1 MKTPFYKLIQADIR
15 EKFKNSNIVIWYDCK
30 NEFLQ
35 EFNLYDEQGVNKIA
49 FEGSFIE
56 LRYKILLADSE
67 LSKKWLIYSNVENR
81 QGFLTEFEFFG
92 DTYFASVKDI
102 LERYYKID
110 FGQFDISTLEERL
123 NILKRLWDI
132 IPESV
137 IKNLNQETLD
147 DIVLTNGFGYVD
159 ISKEYTILKYI
170 CETDK
175 YDSILEEAKIKDKF
189 FEFLALEYGINVS
202 NFESKDKVVKYIVE
216 SLFQS
221 ELIQKSRNKDIRPFG
236 IELSNTNKIMNCVQL
251 LETWANHEIYRD
263 KFIEYSKRVSE
274 KYMVNVL
281 NGMELDELFAI
292 EYLYGI
298 EEILYKKLEIQI
310 FKGVQDS
317 YLIKESLLEYLSGQ
331 YVKEEKKNY
340 QYCDIENGIDI
351 ESLKTQLK
359 DLSVFVDI
367 RRRYYFSKSRI
378 FNKWNILNNIF
389 QLINMLYKFEEEFKT
404 IDSNI
409 DNIISLYETNSWWKI
424 DLLYRKVQEDYSL
437 IDDFISQLLNLVD
450 KRYYYH
456 YLKPLNEEIS
466 NIIESKQN
474 YEFKTN
480 IQLDFWSKYVSNS
493 DKKTAVVIVD
503 ALRYEMGKE
512 IFSMLDEIEHNKTIT
527 PLIASIP
534 TVTEFGMA
542 SLLPNGNTKLILN
555 EQNGAINITDG
566 NFNYPL
572 NNKSE
577 RIRFFLEISDGNGVV
592 KNLNEIVDIPIN
604 SLKNEF
610 EGKDRILIFSN
621 EIDEAGHIED
631 SSIQMFPGLL
641 NKIQSA
647 IKKLV
652 QINIKKIVIVADHG
666 FILTSGLEE
675 WMKVDISKDMD
686 NVVKKRR
693 YTISRNKVEGNYITK
708 SAYSA
713 NYVGDFYFNF
723 PRGINVFPVN
733 GGTKFHHGGIS
744 LQELL
749 VPVIV
754 IEKNDEKVIE
764 VYSPEVVQ
772 QISLVDVGLDKDFAQ
787 NKTRDIP
794 ISVKEQIKNYIENN
808 NLNKKEKK
816 VLELF
821 LKASSYTDSEIQEIC
836 KEDGIKFVSQSVMA
850 FMQEFISKLNKE
862 GHDWIGFKVVG
873 MSTYE
878 YYLK

>member
-1 MKTPFYKLIQADIR
+1 MKTPFYKLIQADIN
-15 EKFKNSNIVIWYDCK
+15 EKFKNSNIVIWYDYENK
-30 NEFLQ
+30 FLQ
-35 EFNLYDEQGVNKIA
+35 EFDLFDENGVNKIVY
-49 FEGSFIE
+49 EGSFIE
-56 LRYKILLADSE
+56 LRYKILLADGE
-67 LSKKWLIYSNVENR
+67 LSKKWLIYSNVENK
-81 QGFLTEFEFFG
+81 QGFLSEFEFFG
-92 DTYFASVKDI
+92 DTYIASVKDI
-102 LERYYKID
+102 LERHYKID

-137 IKNLNQETLD
+137 IRSLDQETLD

-170 CETDK
+170 CETNR
-175 YDSILEEAKIKDKF
+175 YESILEEARIKDKF
-189 FEFLALEYGINVS
+189 FEFLSLEYGINVS
-202 NFESKDKVVKYIVE
+202 NFEIKDKVVKYIVE

-236 IELSNTNKIMNCVQL
+236 IELTNLNKVMNCVQL
-251 LETWANHEIYRD
+251 LETWANHEIYKD
-263 KFIEYSKRVSE
+263 EFIKYSKRVSD

-281 NGMELDELFAI
+281 NAMEVDELFGI

-317 YLIKESLLEYLSGQ
+317 YLIKEELLEYLNGLN
-331 YVKEEKKNY
+331 VKEEQKSYLYGNN
-340 QYCDIENGIDI
+340 ENGIDI
-351 ESLKTQLK
+351 ESLKKQLN

-378 FNKWNILNNIF
+378 FNKWNILNNIL
-389 QLINMLYKFEEEFKT
+389 QLINMLYKFEEEFKAIESS
-404 IDSNI
+404 IDK
-409 DNIISLYETNSWWKI
+409 IISLYETNNWWKI

-437 IDDFISQLLNLVD
+437 IDDFITRLLNFVD
-450 KRYYYH
+450 KKYYYQ

-466 NIIESKQN
+466 NIIENKHD
-474 YEFKTN
+474 YEFKTD
-480 IQLDFWSKYVSNS
+480 IQLDFWSKYISNS
-493 DKKTAVVIVD
+493 NKKTAVVIVD

-512 IFSMLDEIEHNKTIT
+512 IFSMLDEIEHKAIT

-566 NFNYPL
+566 NFNHPL
-572 NNKSE
+572 NNKSD

-652 QINIKKIVIVADHG
+652 QVDIEKIVIVADHG

-675 WMKVDISKDMD
+675 WMKVDISRDMD

-708 SAYSA
+708 SAYSI
-713 NYVGDFYFNF
+713 NYDGNFYFNF
-723 PRGINVFPVN
+723 SRGINVFPVS

-754 IEKNDEKVIE
+754 IEKNDKKVIE
-764 VYSPEVVQ
+764 VYTPEVVEQ
-772 QISLVDVGLDKDFAQ
+772 LSLVDLGLDSDFTQ

-794 ISVKEQIKNYIENN
+794 ISVKEQIKHYIENN

-816 VLELF
+816 ILELF
-821 LKASSYTDSEIQEIC
+821 LRASSYTDSEIQEIC
-836 KEDGIKFVSQSVMA
+836 KEDGIKFISQSVMA

>member
-1 MKTPFYKLIQADIR
+1 MKTPFYKLIQADIN

-137 IKNLNQETLD
+137 IRNLNQETLD

-175 YDSILEEAKIKDKF
+175 YESILEEAKIKDKF
-189 FEFLALEYGINVS
+189 FEFLALEYGIYVS
-202 NFESKDKVVKYIVE
+202 NFDSKDEVAKYIAE

-236 IELSNTNKIMNCVQL
+236 IELNTNKIMNCVQL
-251 LETWANHEIYRD
+251 LETWANHDIYRE

-281 NGMELDELFAI
+281 NEMELDELFAI

-298 EEILYKKLEIQI
+298 EEILYRKLEIQI
-310 FKGVQDS
+310 FKDVHDS

-340 QYCDIENGIDI
+340 QYSDIEKGIDI

-404 IDSNI
+404 ITSNM
-409 DNIISLYETNSWWKI
+409 DNIISLYETNNWWKI
-424 DLLYRKVQEDYSL
+424 DLLYRKVQEDYTL
-437 IDDFISQLLNLVD
+437 IDDFISRLLNFVN
-450 KRYYYH
+450 KKYYYQ

-466 NIIESKQN
+466 NIIENRHN
-474 YEFKTN
+474 YEFKTD

-493 DKKTAVVIVD
+493 DKKTAVIIVD
-503 ALRYEMGKE
+503 AMRYEMGKE
-512 IFSMLDEIEHNKTIT
+512 MFSMLNEIENKTIV

-542 SLLPNGNTKLILN
+542 SLLPNGNTKLIIN
-555 EQNGAINITDG
+555 EENDTIKIMDG

-577 RIRFFLEISDGNGVV
+577 RIRFFLEISCGNGVV
-592 KNLNEIVDIPIN
+592 KKLNEIIDIPMN
-604 SLKNEF
+604 SLKGEF
-610 EGKDRILIFSN
+610 ENKDRILIFSN

-641 NKIQSA
+641 NKIKSA

-652 QINIKKIVIVADHG
+652 QIDIEKIVVAADHG

-675 WMKVDISKDMD
+675 WMKVDIPKDMD

-693 YTISRNKVEGNYITK
+693 YTISRNRVEGNYITK
-708 SAYSA
+708 SAYSV
-713 NYVGDFYFNF
+713 NYNGDLYFNF
-723 PRGINVFPVN
+723 PRGINVFPVS
-733 GGTKFHHGGIS
+733 GGIKFHHGGIS

-754 IEKNDEKVIE
+754 IEKNDEKVID
-764 VYSPEVVQ
+764 VYNPEVIE
-772 QISLVDVGLDKDFAQ
+772 QISLVDIGLDIDFTQ
-787 NKTRDIP
+787 NKVKDIP
-794 ISVKEQIKNYIENN
+794 ISVKEQIKNYIDNS

>member
-1 MKTPFYKLIQADIR
+1 MKTPFYKLIQADIN
-15 EKFKNSNIVIWYDCK
+15 EKFKNSNIVIWYDYK

-35 EFNLYDEQGVNKIA
+35 EFNLFDEQGVNKIA
-49 FEGSFIE
+49 YEGSFIE
-56 LRYKILLADSE
+56 LRYKILLADNE
-67 LSKKWLIYSNVENR
+67 LSKKWLIYSNVENK

-92 DTYFASVKDI
+92 DTYIASVKDI
-102 LERYYKID
+102 LERHYRID

-137 IKNLNQETLD
+137 IRNLNQETLD

-175 YDSILEEAKIKDKF
+175 YESILEEAKIKDKF
-189 FEFLALEYGINVS
+189 FEFLALEYGIYVS
-202 NFESKDKVVKYIVE
+202 NFDSKDEVAKYIAE

-236 IELSNTNKIMNCVQL
+236 IELNTNKIMNCVQL
-251 LETWANHEIYRD
+251 LETWANHDIYRE

-281 NGMELDELFAI
+281 NEMELDELFAI

-298 EEILYKKLEIQI
+298 EEILYRKLEIQI
-310 FKGVQDS
+310 FKDVHDS

-340 QYCDIENGIDI
+340 QYSDIEKGIDI

-404 IDSNI
+404 ITSNM
-409 DNIISLYETNSWWKI
+409 DNIISLYETNNWWKI
-424 DLLYRKVQEDYSL
+424 DLLYRKVQEDYTL
-437 IDDFISQLLNLVD
+437 IDDFISRLLNFVN
-450 KRYYYH
+450 KKYYYQ

-466 NIIESKQN
+466 NIIENRHN
-474 YEFKTN
+474 YEFKTD

-493 DKKTAVVIVD
+493 DKKTAVIIVD
-503 ALRYEMGKE
+503 AMRYEMGKE
-512 IFSMLDEIEHNKTIT
+512 IFSMLNEVENKTIV

-542 SLLPNGNTKLILN
+542 SLLPNGNTKLIIN
-555 EQNGAINITDG
+555 EENDTIKIMDG

-577 RIRFFLEISDGNGVV
+577 RIRFFLEISCGNGVV
-592 KNLNEIVDIPIN
+592 KKLNEIIDIPMN
-604 SLKNEF
+604 SLKGEF
-610 EGKDRILIFSN
+610 ENKDRILIFSN

-641 NKIQSA
+641 NKIKSA

-652 QINIKKIVIVADHG
+652 QIDIEKIVVVADHG

-675 WMKVDISKDMD
+675 WMKVDIPKDLD
-686 NVVKKRR
+686 NIVKKRR
-693 YTISRNKVEGNYITK
+693 YTISRNRVEGNYISK
-708 SAYSA
+708 SAYSV
-713 NYVGDFYFNF
+713 NYNGDLYFNF
-723 PRGINVFPVN
+723 PRGINVFPVS
-733 GGTKFHHGGIS
+733 GGIKFHHGGIS

-754 IEKNDEKVIE
+754 IEKKDEKVIE
-764 VYSPEVVQ
+764 VYNPEVIE
-772 QISLVDVGLDKDFAQ
+772 QISLVDIGLDIDFTQ
-787 NKTRDIP
+787 NKVKDIP
-794 ISVKEQIKNYIENN
+794 ISVKEQIKDYIDKS

-862 GHDWIGFKVVG
+862 GYDWIGFKVVG

>member
-1 MKTPFYKLIQADIR
+1 MKTPFYKLIQADIN
-15 EKFKNSNIVIWYDCK
+15 EKFKNSNIVIWYDYENK
-30 NEFLQ
+30 FLQ
-35 EFNLYDEQGVNKIA
+35 EFDLFDENGVNKIVY
-49 FEGSFIE
+49 EGSFIE
-56 LRYKILLADSE
+56 LRYKILLADGE
-67 LSKKWLIYSNVENR
+67 LSKKWLIYSNVENK
-81 QGFLTEFEFFG
+81 QGFLSEFEFFG
-92 DTYFASVKDI
+92 DTYIASVKDI
-102 LERYYKID
+102 LERHYKID
-110 FGQFDISTLEERL
+110 FGQFDISTLEDRL

-137 IKNLNQETLD
+137 IRSLDQETLD

-170 CETDK
+170 CETNR
-175 YDSILEEAKIKDKF
+175 YESILEEARIKDKF
-189 FEFLALEYGINVS
+189 FEFLSLEYGINVS
-202 NFESKDKVVKYIVE
+202 NFEIKDKVVKYIVE

-236 IELSNTNKIMNCVQL
+236 IELTNLNKVMNCVQL
-251 LETWANHEIYRD
+251 LETWANHEIYKD
-263 KFIEYSKRVSE
+263 EFIKYSKRVSD

-281 NGMELDELFAI
+281 NAMEVDELFGI

-317 YLIKESLLEYLSGQ
+317 YLIKEELLEYLNGLN
-331 YVKEEKKNY
+331 VKEEQKSYLYGNN
-340 QYCDIENGIDI
+340 ENGIDI
-351 ESLKTQLK
+351 ESLTKQLN

-378 FNKWNILNNIF
+378 FNKWNILNNIL
-389 QLINMLYKFEEEFKT
+389 QLINMLYKFEEEFKAIESS
-404 IDSNI
+404 IDK
-409 DNIISLYETNSWWKI
+409 IISLYETNNWWKI

-437 IDDFISQLLNLVD
+437 IDDFITRLLNFVD
-450 KRYYYH
+450 KKYYYQ

-466 NIIESKQN
+466 NIIENKHDN
-474 YEFKTN
+474 EFKTD
-480 IQLDFWSKYVSNS
+480 IQLDFWSKYISNS
-493 DKKTAVVIVD
+493 NKKTAVVIVD

-512 IFSMLDEIEHNKTIT
+512 IFSMLDEIEHKAIT

-566 NFNYPL
+566 NFNHPL
-572 NNKSE
+572 NNKSD

-631 SSIQMFPGLL
+631 SSIQIFPGLL

-652 QINIKKIVIVADHG
+652 QVDIEKIVIVADHG

-675 WMKVDISKDMD
+675 WMKVDISRDMD

-708 SAYSA
+708 SAYSI
-713 NYVGDFYFNF
+713 NYDGNFYFNF
-723 PRGINVFPVN
+723 SRGINVFPVS

-754 IEKNDEKVIE
+754 IEKNDKKVIE
-764 VYSPEVVQ
+764 VYTPEVVEQ
-772 QISLVDVGLDKDFAQ
+772 LSLVDLGLDSDFTL

-794 ISVKEQIKNYIENN
+794 ISVKEQIKHYIENN

-816 VLELF
+816 ILELF
-821 LKASSYTDSEIQEIC
+821 LRASSYTDSEIQEIC
-836 KEDGIKFVSQSVMA
+836 KEDGIKFISQSVMA

>member
-1 MKTPFYKLIQADIR
+1 MKTPFYKLIQADIN
-15 EKFKNSNIVIWYDCK
+15 EKFKNSNIVIWYDYK
-30 NEFLQ
+30 KEFLQ
-35 EFNLYDEQGVNKIA
+35 EFKLYDEQGVNKIA
-49 FEGSFIE
+49 YKGSFIE
-56 LRYKILLADSE
+56 LRYKVLSADSE
-67 LSKKWLIYSNVENR
+67 LTKKWLIYSNVENR

-92 DTYFASVKDI
+92 DIYFGSVKDI
-102 LERYYKID
+102 LERYYRID

-137 IKNLNQETLD
+137 IRSLNQEKLD

-175 YDSILEEAKIKDKF
+175 YESILEEAKIKDKF
-189 FEFLALEYGINVS
+189 FEFLSLEYGINVS
-202 NFESKDKVVKYIVE
+202 DFNSKDKIAKYIAE

-236 IELSNTNKIMNCVQL
+236 IELNTNKIMNCVQL
-251 LETWANHEIYRD
+251 LETWANHDIYRE

-281 NGMELDELFAI
+281 NEMELDELFAI

-310 FKGVQDS
+310 FKDVHDS

-340 QYCDIENGIDI
+340 QYSDIENGIDI

-404 IDSNI
+404 INSNI
-409 DNIISLYETNSWWKI
+409 DNIISLYETNNWWKI
-424 DLLYRKVQEDYSL
+424 DLLYRKVQEDYTL
-437 IDDFISQLLNLVD
+437 IDDFISRLLNFVN
-450 KRYYYH
+450 KKYYYQ

-466 NIIESKQN
+466 NIIENRHN
-474 YEFKTN
+474 YEFKTD

-493 DKKTAVVIVD
+493 DKKTAVIIVD
-503 ALRYEMGKE
+503 AMRYEMGKE
-512 IFSMLDEIEHNKTIT
+512 IFSMLNEVEHKTIV

-542 SLLPNGNTKLILN
+542 SLLPNGNTKLIIN
-555 EQNGAINITDG
+555 EENDTIKITDG

-577 RIRFFLEISDGNGVV
+577 RIRFFLEISGGNGVV
-592 KNLNEIVDIPIN
+592 KNLNEIVDIPMN

-610 EGKDRILIFSN
+610 ENKDRILVFSN

-631 SSIQMFPGLL
+631 SSIQIFPGLL
-641 NKIQSA
+641 NKIKSA

-652 QINIKKIVIVADHG
+652 QIDIEKIVVVADHG

-675 WMKVDISKDMD
+675 WMKVDIPKDMD
-686 NVVKKRR
+686 NIVKKRR
-693 YTISRNKVEGNYITK
+693 YTISRNRVEGNYITK
-708 SAYSA
+708 SAYSV
-713 NYVGDFYFNF
+713 NYNGDIYFNF
-723 PRGINVFPVN
+723 PRGINVFPVS
-733 GGTKFHHGGIS
+733 GGIKFHHGGIS

-754 IEKNDEKVIE
+754 IEKNEEKVIE
-764 VYSPEVVQ
+764 VYNPEVIE
-772 QISLVDVGLDKDFAQ
+772 QISLVDIGLDIDFTQ
-787 NKTRDIP
+787 NKVKDIP
-794 ISVKEQIKNYIENN
+794 ISVKEQIKDYIDNS

>member
-1 MKTPFYKLIQADIR
+1 MKTPFYKLIQADIN

-92 DTYFASVKDI
+92 DTYIASVKDI
-102 LERYYKID
+102 LERYYRID

-123 NILKRLWDI
+123 HILKRLWDI
-132 IPESV
+132 IPENV
-137 IKNLNQETLD
+137 IRSLSQETLD

-189 FEFLALEYGINVS
+189 FEFLSLEYGINVS
-202 NFESKDKVVKYIVE
+202 DFNSKDKIAKYIAE

-236 IELSNTNKIMNCVQL
+236 IELNTNKIMNCVQL
-251 LETWANHEIYRD
+251 LETWANHDIYRE

-274 KYMVNVL
+274 KYMINVL
-281 NGMELDELFAI
+281 NEMELDELFAI

-310 FKGVQDS
+310 FKDVHDS

-340 QYCDIENGIDI
+340 QYSDIEKGIDI

-359 DLSVFVDI
+359 DLSVFIDI

-389 QLINMLYKFEEEFKT
+389 QLINMLYKFEEEFK
-404 IDSNI
+404 IINSNM
-409 DNIISLYETNSWWKI
+409 DNIISLYETNNWWKI
-424 DLLYRKVQEDYSL
+424 DLLYRKVQEDYTL
-437 IDDFISQLLNLVD
+437 IDDFISRLLNFVN
-450 KRYYYH
+450 KKYYYQ

-466 NIIESKQN
+466 NIIENRHN
-474 YEFKTN
+474 YEFKTD

-493 DKKTAVVIVD
+493 DKKTAVIIVD
-503 ALRYEMGKE
+503 AMRYEMGKE
-512 IFSMLDEIEHNKTIT
+512 MFSMLNEVENKTIV

-534 TVTEFGMA
+534 TITEFGMA
-542 SLLPNGNTKLILN
+542 SLLPNGNTKLIIN
-555 EQNGAINITDG
+555 EENDTIKIMDG

-577 RIRFFLEISDGNGVV
+577 RIRFFLEISCGNGVV
-592 KNLNEIVDIPIN
+592 KNLNEIIDIPIN
-604 SLKNEF
+604 SLKSEF
-610 EGKDRILIFSN
+610 ESKDRILIFSN

-641 NKIQSA
+641 NKINSA

-652 QINIKKIVIVADHG
+652 QIDIEKIVVVADHG

-675 WMKVDISKDMD
+675 WMKVDIPKDMD
-686 NVVKKRR
+686 NIVKKRR
-693 YTISRNKVEGNYITK
+693 YTITRNRVEGNYITK
-708 SAYSA
+708 SAYSV
-713 NYVGDFYFNF
+713 NYNGDLYFNF
-723 PRGINVFPVN
+723 PRGINVFPVS
-733 GGTKFHHGGIS
+733 GGIKFHHGGIS

-754 IEKNDEKVIE
+754 IEKNEEKVIE
-764 VYSPEVVQ
+764 VYNPEVIE
-772 QISLVDVGLDKDFAQ
+772 QISLVDIGLDIDFTQ
-787 NKTRDIP
+787 NKVKDIP
-794 ISVKEQIKNYIENN
+794 ISVKEQIKDYIDKS

-862 GHDWIGFKVVG
+862 GYDWIGFKVVG

>member
-92 DTYFASVKDI
+92 DTYIASVKDI
-102 LERYYKID
+102 LERYYRID

-123 NILKRLWDI
+123 HILKRLWDI
-132 IPESV
+132 IPENV
-137 IKNLNQETLD
+137 IRSLSQETLD

-189 FEFLALEYGINVS
+189 FEFLSLEYGINVS
-202 NFESKDKVVKYIVE
+202 DFNSKDKIAKYIAE

-236 IELSNTNKIMNCVQL
+236 IELNTNKIMNCVQL
-251 LETWANHEIYRD
+251 LETWANHDIYRE

-281 NGMELDELFAI
+281 NEMELDELFAI

-310 FKGVQDS
+310 FKDVHDS

-340 QYCDIENGIDI
+340 QYSDIEKGIDI

-359 DLSVFVDI
+359 DLSVFIDI

-389 QLINMLYKFEEEFKT
+389 QLINMLYKFEEEFK
-404 IDSNI
+404 IINSNM
-409 DNIISLYETNSWWKI
+409 DNIISLYETNNWWKI
-424 DLLYRKVQEDYSL
+424 DLLYRKVQEDYTL
-437 IDDFISQLLNLVD
+437 IDDFISRLLNFVN
-450 KRYYYH
+450 KKYYYQ

-466 NIIESKQN
+466 NIIENRHN
-474 YEFKTN
+474 YEFKTD

-493 DKKTAVVIVD
+493 DKKTAVIIVD
-503 ALRYEMGKE
+503 AMRYEMGKE
-512 IFSMLDEIEHNKTIT
+512 IFSMLNEVEHKTIV

-542 SLLPNGNTKLILN
+542 SLLPNGNTKLIIN
-555 EQNGAINITDG
+555 EENDTIKIMDG

-577 RIRFFLEISDGNGVV
+577 RIRFFLEISCGNGVV
-592 KNLNEIVDIPIN
+592 KNLNEIIDIPIN
-604 SLKNEF
+604 SLKSEF
-610 EGKDRILIFSN
+610 ESKDRILIFSN

-641 NKIQSA
+641 NKIKSA

-652 QINIKKIVIVADHG
+652 QIDIEKIVVVADHG

-675 WMKVDISKDMD
+675 WMKVDIPKDLD
-686 NVVKKRR
+686 NIVKKRR
-693 YTISRNKVEGNYITK
+693 YTISRNRVEGNYISK
-708 SAYSA
+708 SAYSV
-713 NYVGDFYFNF
+713 NYNGDLYFNF
-723 PRGINVFPVN
+723 PRGINVFPVS
-733 GGTKFHHGGIS
+733 GGIKFHHGGIS

-754 IEKNDEKVIE
+754 IEKNEEKVIE
-764 VYSPEVVQ
+764 VYNPEVIE
-772 QISLVDVGLDKDFAQ
+772 QISLVDIGLDIDFTQ
-787 NKTRDIP
+787 NKVKDIP
-794 ISVKEQIKNYIENN
+794 ISVKEQIKDYIDKS

-862 GHDWIGFKVVG
+862 GYDWIGFKVVG

>member
-1 MKTPFYKLIQADIR
+1 MKTPFYKLIQADIN
-15 EKFKNSNIVIWYDCK
+15 EKFKNSNIVIWYDYENK
-30 NEFLQ
+30 FLQ
-35 EFNLYDEQGVNKIA
+35 EFDLFDENGVNKIVY
-49 FEGSFIE
+49 EGSFIE
-56 LRYKILLADSE
+56 LRYKILLADGE
-67 LSKKWLIYSNVENR
+67 LSKKWLIYSNVENK
-81 QGFLTEFEFFG
+81 QGFLSEFEFFG
-92 DTYFASVKDI
+92 DTYIASVKDI
-102 LERYYKID
+102 LERHYKID

-137 IKNLNQETLD
+137 IRSLDQETLD

-170 CETDK
+170 CETNR
-175 YDSILEEAKIKDKF
+175 YESILEEARIKDKF
-189 FEFLALEYGINVS
+189 FEFLSLEYGINVS
-202 NFESKDKVVKYIVE
+202 NFEIKDKVVKYIVE

-236 IELSNTNKIMNCVQL
+236 IELTNLNKVMNCVQL
-251 LETWANHEIYRD
+251 LETWANHEIYKD
-263 KFIEYSKRVSE
+263 EFIKYSKRVSD

-281 NGMELDELFAI
+281 NAMEVDELFGI

-317 YLIKESLLEYLSGQ
+317 YLIKEELLEYLNGLN
-331 YVKEEKKNY
+331 VKEEQKSYLYGNN
-340 QYCDIENGIDI
+340 ENGIDI
-351 ESLKTQLK
+351 ESLKKQLN

-378 FNKWNILNNIF
+378 FNKWNILNNIL
-389 QLINMLYKFEEEFKT
+389 QLINMLYKFEEEFKAIESS
-404 IDSNI
+404 IDK
-409 DNIISLYETNSWWKI
+409 IISLYETNNWWKI

-437 IDDFISQLLNLVD
+437 IDDFITRLLNFVD
-450 KRYYYH
+450 KKYYYQ

-466 NIIESKQN
+466 NIIENKHD
-474 YEFKTN
+474 YEFKTD
-480 IQLDFWSKYVSNS
+480 IQLDFWSKYISNS
-493 DKKTAVVIVD
+493 NKKTAVVIVD

-512 IFSMLDEIEHNKTIT
+512 IFSMLDEIEHKAIT

-542 SLLPNGNTKLILN
+542 SLLPNGHTKLILN

-566 NFNYPL
+566 NFNHPL
-572 NNKSE
+572 NNKSD

-652 QINIKKIVIVADHG
+652 QVDIEKIVIVADHG

-675 WMKVDISKDMD
+675 WMKVDISRDMD

-708 SAYSA
+708 SAYSI
-713 NYVGDFYFNF
+713 NYDGDFYFNF
-723 PRGINVFPVN
+723 SRGINVFPVS

-754 IEKNDEKVIE
+754 IEKNDKKVIE
-764 VYSPEVVQ
+764 VYTPEVVEQ
-772 QISLVDVGLDKDFAQ
+772 LSLVDLGLDSDFTQ

-794 ISVKEQIKNYIENN
+794 ISVKEQIKHYIENN

-816 VLELF
+816 ILELF
-821 LKASSYTDSEIQEIC
+821 LRASSYTDSEIQEIC
-836 KEDGIKFVSQSVMA
+836 KEDGIKFISQSVMA

>member
-92 DTYFASVKDI
+92 DTYIASVKDI
-102 LERYYKID
+102 LERYYRID

-123 NILKRLWDI
+123 HILKRLWDI
-132 IPESV
+132 IPENV
-137 IKNLNQETLD
+137 IRSLSQETLD

-189 FEFLALEYGINVS
+189 FEFLSLEYGINVS
-202 NFESKDKVVKYIVE
+202 DFNSKDKIAKYIAE

-236 IELSNTNKIMNCVQL
+236 IELNTNKIMNCVQL
-251 LETWANHEIYRD
+251 LETWANHDIYRE

-274 KYMVNVL
+274 KYMINVL
-281 NGMELDELFAI
+281 NEMELDELFAI

-310 FKGVQDS
+310 FKDVHDS

-340 QYCDIENGIDI
+340 QYSDIEKGIDI

-359 DLSVFVDI
+359 DLSVFIDI

-389 QLINMLYKFEEEFKT
+389 QLINMLYKFEEEFK
-404 IDSNI
+404 IINSNM
-409 DNIISLYETNSWWKI
+409 DNIISLYETNNWWKI
-424 DLLYRKVQEDYSL
+424 DLLYRKVQEDYTL
-437 IDDFISQLLNLVD
+437 IDDFISRLLNFVN
-450 KRYYYH
+450 KKYYYQ

-466 NIIESKQN
+466 NIIENRHN
-474 YEFKTN
+474 YEFKTD

-493 DKKTAVVIVD
+493 DKKTAVIIVD
-503 ALRYEMGKE
+503 AMRYEMGKE
-512 IFSMLDEIEHNKTIT
+512 IFSMLNEVENKTIV

-542 SLLPNGNTKLILN
+542 SLLPNGNTKLIIN
-555 EQNGAINITDG
+555 EENDTIKIMDG

-577 RIRFFLEISDGNGVV
+577 RIRFFLEISCGNGVV
-592 KNLNEIVDIPIN
+592 KKLNEIIDIPMN
-604 SLKNEF
+604 SLKGEF
-610 EGKDRILIFSN
+610 ENKDRILIFSN

-641 NKIQSA
+641 NKINSA

-652 QINIKKIVIVADHG
+652 QIDIEKIVVVADHG

-675 WMKVDISKDMD
+675 WMKVDIPKDMD
-686 NVVKKRR
+686 NIVKKRR
-693 YTISRNKVEGNYITK
+693 YTISRNRVEGNYITK
-708 SAYSA
+708 SAYSV
-713 NYVGDFYFNF
+713 NYNGDLYFNF
-723 PRGINVFPVN
+723 PRGINVFPVS
-733 GGTKFHHGGIS
+733 GGIKFHHGGIS

-754 IEKNDEKVIE
+754 IEKNEEKVIE
-764 VYSPEVVQ
+764 VYNPEVIE
-772 QISLVDVGLDKDFAQ
+772 QISLVDIGLDIDFTQ
-787 NKTRDIP
+787 NKVKDIP
-794 ISVKEQIKNYIENN
+794 ISVKEQIKDYIDNS

>member
-1 MKTPFYKLIQADIR
+1 MKTPFYKLIQADIN

-92 DTYFASVKDI
+92 DTYIASVKDI
-102 LERYYKID
+102 LERYYRID

-123 NILKRLWDI
+123 HILKRLWDI
-132 IPESV
+132 IPENV
-137 IKNLNQETLD
+137 IRSLSQETLD

-189 FEFLALEYGINVS
+189 FEFLSLEYGINVS
-202 NFESKDKVVKYIVE
+202 DFNSKDKIAKYIAE

-236 IELSNTNKIMNCVQL
+236 IELNTNKIMNCVQL
-251 LETWANHEIYRD
+251 LETWANHDIYRE

-274 KYMVNVL
+274 KYMINVL
-281 NGMELDELFAI
+281 NEMELDELFAI

-310 FKGVQDS
+310 FKDVHDS

-340 QYCDIENGIDI
+340 QYSDIEKGIDI

-359 DLSVFVDI
+359 DLSVFIDI

-389 QLINMLYKFEEEFKT
+389 QLINMLYKFEEEFK
-404 IDSNI
+404 IINSNM
-409 DNIISLYETNSWWKI
+409 DNIISLYETNNWWKI
-424 DLLYRKVQEDYSL
+424 DLLYRKVQEDYTL
-437 IDDFISQLLNLVD
+437 IDDFISRLLNFVN
-450 KRYYYH
+450 KKYYYQ

-466 NIIESKQN
+466 NIIENRHN
-474 YEFKTN
+474 YEFKTD

-493 DKKTAVVIVD
+493 DKKTAVIIVD
-503 ALRYEMGKE
+503 AMRYEMGKE
-512 IFSMLDEIEHNKTIT
+512 MFSMLNEVENKTIV

-534 TVTEFGMA
+534 TITEFGMA
-542 SLLPNGNTKLILN
+542 SLLPNGNTKLIIN
-555 EQNGAINITDG
+555 EENDTIKIMDG

-577 RIRFFLEISDGNGVV
+577 RIRFFLEISCGNGVV
-592 KNLNEIVDIPIN
+592 KNLNEIIDIPIN
-604 SLKNEF
+604 SLKSEF
-610 EGKDRILIFSN
+610 ESKDRILIFSN

-641 NKIQSA
+641 NKINSA

-652 QINIKKIVIVADHG
+652 QIDIEKIVVVADHG

-675 WMKVDISKDMD
+675 WMKVDIPKDMD
-686 NVVKKRR
+686 NIVKKRR
-693 YTISRNKVEGNYITK
+693 YTITRNRVEGNYITK
-708 SAYSA
+708 SAYSV
-713 NYVGDFYFNF
+713 NYNGDLYFNF
-723 PRGINVFPVN
+723 PRGINVFPVS
-733 GGTKFHHGGIS
+733 GGIKFHHGGIS

-754 IEKNDEKVIE
+754 IEKNEEKVIE
-764 VYSPEVVQ
+764 VYNPEVIE
-772 QISLVDVGLDKDFAQ
+772 QISLVDIGLDIDFTQ
-787 NKTRDIP
+787 NKVKDIP
-794 ISVKEQIKNYIENN
+794 ISVKEQIKDYIDNS

>member
-92 DTYFASVKDI
+92 DTYIASVKDI
-102 LERYYKID
+102 LERYYRID

-123 NILKRLWDI
+123 HILKRLWDI
-132 IPESV
+132 IPENV
-137 IKNLNQETLD
+137 IRSLNQETLD

-175 YDSILEEAKIKDKF
+175 YESILEEAKIKDKF
-189 FEFLALEYGINVS
+189 FEFLALEYGIYVS
-202 NFESKDKVVKYIVE
+202 NFDSKDEVAKYIAE

-236 IELSNTNKIMNCVQL
+236 IELNTNKIMNCVQL
-251 LETWANHEIYRD
+251 LETWANHDIYRE
-263 KFIEYSKRVSE
+263 KFIEYSKRVSQ

-281 NGMELDELFAI
+281 NEMELDELFAI

-298 EEILYKKLEIQI
+298 EEILYRKLEIQI
-310 FKGVQDS
+310 FKDVHDS

-340 QYCDIENGIDI
+340 QYSDIEKGIDI

-404 IDSNI
+404 ITSNM
-409 DNIISLYETNSWWKI
+409 DNIISLYETNNWWKI
-424 DLLYRKVQEDYSL
+424 DLLYRKVQEDYTL
-437 IDDFISQLLNLVD
+437 IDDFISRLLNFVN
-450 KRYYYH
+450 KKYYYQ

-466 NIIESKQN
+466 NIIENRHN
-474 YEFKTN
+474 YEFKTD

-493 DKKTAVVIVD
+493 DKKTAVIIVD
-503 ALRYEMGKE
+503 AMRYEMGKE
-512 IFSMLDEIEHNKTIT
+512 MFSMLNEIENKTIV

-542 SLLPNGNTKLILN
+542 SLLPNGNTKLIIN
-555 EQNGAINITDG
+555 EENDTIKIMDG

-577 RIRFFLEISDGNGVV
+577 RIRFFLEISCGNGVV
-592 KNLNEIVDIPIN
+592 KKLNEIIDIPMN
-604 SLKNEF
+604 SLKGEF
-610 EGKDRILIFSN
+610 ENKDRILIFSN

-641 NKIQSA
+641 NKIKSA

-652 QINIKKIVIVADHG
+652 QIDIEKIVVAADHG

-675 WMKVDISKDMD
+675 WMKVDIPKDMD

-693 YTISRNKVEGNYITK
+693 YTISRNRVEGNYITK
-708 SAYSA
+708 SAYSV
-713 NYVGDFYFNF
+713 NYNGDLYFNF
-723 PRGINVFPVN
+723 PRGINVFPVS
-733 GGTKFHHGGIS
+733 GGIKFHHGGIS

-754 IEKNDEKVIE
+754 IEKKDEKVIE
-764 VYSPEVVQ
+764 VYNPEVIE
-772 QISLVDVGLDKDFAQ
+772 QISLVDIGLDIDFTQ
-787 NKTRDIP
+787 NKVKDIP
-794 ISVKEQIKNYIENN
+794 ISVKEQIKNYIDNS

>member
-1 MKTPFYKLIQADIR
+1 MKTPFYKLIQADIN

-92 DTYFASVKDI
+92 DTYIASVKDI
-102 LERYYKID
+102 LERYYRID

-123 NILKRLWDI
+123 HILKRLWDI
-132 IPESV
+132 IPENV
-137 IKNLNQETLD
+137 IRSLSQETLD

-189 FEFLALEYGINVS
+189 FEFLSLEYGINVS
-202 NFESKDKVVKYIVE
+202 DFNSKDKIAKYIAE

-236 IELSNTNKIMNCVQL
+236 IELNTNKIMNCVQL
-251 LETWANHEIYRD
+251 LETWANHDIYRE

-274 KYMVNVL
+274 KYMINVL
-281 NGMELDELFAI
+281 NEMELDELFAI

-310 FKGVQDS
+310 FKDVHDS

-340 QYCDIENGIDI
+340 QYSDIENGIDI

-359 DLSVFVDI
+359 DLCVFVDI

-404 IDSNI
+404 INSNI
-409 DNIISLYETNSWWKI
+409 DNIISLYETNNWWKI
-424 DLLYRKVQEDYSL
+424 DLLYRKVQEDYTL
-437 IDDFISQLLNLVD
+437 IDDFISRLLNFVN
-450 KRYYYH
+450 KKYYYQ

-466 NIIESKQN
+466 NIIENRHN
-474 YEFKTN
+474 YEFKTD

-493 DKKTAVVIVD
+493 DKKTAVIIVD
-503 ALRYEMGKE
+503 AMRYEMGKE
-512 IFSMLDEIEHNKTIT
+512 IFSMLNEVEHKTIV

-542 SLLPNGNTKLILN
+542 SLLPNGNTKLIIN
-555 EQNGAINITDG
+555 EENDTIKITDG

-577 RIRFFLEISDGNGVV
+577 RIRFFLEISGGNGVV
-592 KNLNEIVDIPIN
+592 KNLNEIVDIPMN

-610 EGKDRILIFSN
+610 ENKDRILVFSN

-631 SSIQMFPGLL
+631 SSIQIFPGLL
-641 NKIQSA
+641 NKIKSA

-652 QINIKKIVIVADHG
+652 QIDIEKIVVVADHG

-675 WMKVDISKDMD
+675 WMKVDIPKDMD
-686 NVVKKRR
+686 NIVKKRR
-693 YTISRNKVEGNYITK
+693 YTISRNRVEGNYITK
-708 SAYSA
+708 SAYSV
-713 NYVGDFYFNF
+713 NYNGDIYFNF
-723 PRGINVFPVN
+723 PRGINVFPVS
-733 GGTKFHHGGIS
+733 GGIKFHHGGIS

-754 IEKNDEKVIE
+754 IEKNEEKVIE
-764 VYSPEVVQ
+764 VYNPEVIE
-772 QISLVDVGLDKDFAQ
+772 QISLVDIGLDIDFTQ
-787 NKTRDIP
+787 NKVKDIP
-794 ISVKEQIKNYIENN
+794 ISVKEQIKDYIDNS

>member
-92 DTYFASVKDI
+92 DTYIASVKDI
-102 LERYYKID
+102 LERYYRID

-123 NILKRLWDI
+123 HILKRLWDI
-132 IPESV
+132 IPENV
-137 IKNLNQETLD
+137 IRSLNQETLD

-189 FEFLALEYGINVS
+189 FEFLSLEYGINVS
-202 NFESKDKVVKYIVE
+202 DFNSKDKIAKYIAE

-236 IELSNTNKIMNCVQL
+236 IELNTNKIMNCVQL
-251 LETWANHEIYRD
+251 LETWANHDIYRE
-263 KFIEYSKRVSE
+263 KFIEYSKRVSQ

-281 NGMELDELFAI
+281 NEMELDELFAI

-310 FKGVQDS
+310 FKDVHDS

-331 YVKEEKKNY
+331 FVKEEKKNY
-340 QYCDIENGIDI
+340 QYSDIEKGIDI

-404 IDSNI
+404 INSNM
-409 DNIISLYETNSWWKI
+409 DNIISLYETNNWWKI
-424 DLLYRKVQEDYSL
+424 DLLYRKVQEDYTL
-437 IDDFISQLLNLVD
+437 IDDFISQLLNFVD
-450 KRYYYH
+450 KRYYYQ

-466 NIIESKQN
+466 NIIETKHD
-474 YEFKTN
+474 YEFKTD

-512 IFSMLDEIEHNKTIT
+512 IFSMLDEIKYKTIA
-527 PLIASIP
+527 PIISSIP

-542 SLLPNGNTKLILN
+542 SLLPNGNTKLILSEEN
-555 EQNGAINITDG
+555 DLIKITDG
-566 NFNYPL
+566 SLNYPL

-577 RIRFFLEISDGNGVV
+577 RVKFFLEISDGDGVV
-592 KNLNEIVDIPIN
+592 KNLNEIVDIPMN

-610 EGKDRILIFSN
+610 ENKDRILVFSN

-631 SSIQMFPGLL
+631 SSIQIFPGLL
-641 NKIQSA
+641 NKIKSA

-652 QINIKKIVIVADHG
+652 QIDIEKIVVVADHG

-675 WMKVDISKDMD
+675 WMKVDIPKDMD
-686 NVVKKRR
+686 NIVKKRR
-693 YTISRNKVEGNYITK
+693 YTISRNRVEGNYITK
-708 SAYSA
+708 SAYSV
-713 NYVGDFYFNF
+713 NYNGDIYFNF
-723 PRGINVFPVN
+723 PRGINVFPVS
-733 GGTKFHHGGIS
+733 GGIKFHHGGIS

-754 IEKNDEKVIE
+754 IKKNEEKVIE
-764 VYSPEVVQ
+764 VYNPEVIE
-772 QISLVDVGLDKDFAQ
+772 QISLVDIGLDIDFTQ
-787 NKTRDIP
+787 NKVKDIP
-794 ISVKEQIKNYIENN
+794 ISVKEQIKDYIDNS

-836 KEDGIKFVSQSVMA
+836 KEEGIKFVSQSVMA

>member
-1 MKTPFYKLIQADIR
+1 MKTPFYKLIQADIN

-92 DTYFASVKDI
+92 DTYIASVKDI
-102 LERYYKID
+102 LERYYRID

-123 NILKRLWDI
+123 HILKRLWDI
-132 IPESV
+132 IPENV
-137 IKNLNQETLD
+137 IRSLSQETLD

-189 FEFLALEYGINVS
+189 FEFLSLEYGINVS
-202 NFESKDKVVKYIVE
+202 DFNSKDKIAKYIAE

-236 IELSNTNKIMNCVQL
+236 IELNTNKIMNCVQL
-251 LETWANHEIYRD
+251 LETWANHDIYRE

-274 KYMVNVL
+274 KYMINVL
-281 NGMELDELFAI
+281 NEMELDELFAI

-310 FKGVQDS
+310 FKDVHDS

-340 QYCDIENGIDI
+340 QYSDIENGIDI

-404 IDSNI
+404 INSNM
-409 DNIISLYETNSWWKI
+409 DNIISLYETNNWWKI
-424 DLLYRKVQEDYSL
+424 DLLYRKVQEDYTL
-437 IDDFISQLLNLVD
+437 IDDFISLLLNFVN
-450 KRYYYH
+450 KKYYYQ

-466 NIIESKQN
+466 NIIENRHN
-474 YEFKTN
+474 YEFKTD

-493 DKKTAVVIVD
+493 DKKTAVIIVD
-503 ALRYEMGKE
+503 AMRYEMGKE
-512 IFSMLDEIEHNKTIT
+512 IFSMLNEVEHKTIV

-542 SLLPNGNTKLILN
+542 SLLPNGNTKLIIN
-555 EQNGAINITDG
+555 EENDTIKITDG

-577 RIRFFLEISDGNGVV
+577 RIRFFLEISGGNGVV
-592 KNLNEIVDIPIN
+592 KNLNEIVDIPMN

-610 EGKDRILIFSN
+610 ENKDRILVFSN

-631 SSIQMFPGLL
+631 SSIQIFPGLL
-641 NKIQSA
+641 NKIKSA

-652 QINIKKIVIVADHG
+652 QIDIEKIVVVADHG

-675 WMKVDISKDMD
+675 WMKVDIPKDMD
-686 NVVKKRR
+686 NIVKKRR
-693 YTISRNKVEGNYITK
+693 YTISRNRVEGNYITK
-708 SAYSA
+708 SAYSV
-713 NYVGDFYFNF
+713 NYNGDIYFNF
-723 PRGINVFPVN
+723 PRGINVFPVS
-733 GGTKFHHGGIS
+733 GGIKFHHGGIS

-754 IEKNDEKVIE
+754 IEKNEEKVIE
-764 VYSPEVVQ
+764 VYNPEVIE
-772 QISLVDVGLDKDFAQ
+772 QISLVDIGLDIDFTQ
-787 NKTRDIP
+787 NKVKDIP
-794 ISVKEQIKNYIENN
+794 ISVKEQIKDYIDNS

-850 FMQEFISKLNKE
+850 FMQGFISKLNKE

>member
-1 MKTPFYKLIQADIR
+1 MKTPFYKLIQADIN
-15 EKFKNSNIVIWYDCK
+15 EKFKNSNIVIWYDYK
-30 NEFLQ
+30 KEFLQ
-35 EFNLYDEQGVNKIA
+35 EFKLYDEQGVNKIA
-49 FEGSFIE
+49 YKGSFIE
-56 LRYKILLADSE
+56 LRYKVLSADSE
-67 LSKKWLIYSNVENR
+67 LTKKWLIYSNVENR

-137 IKNLNQETLD
+137 IKNLNQEMLD

-189 FEFLALEYGINVS
+189 FEFLALEYGIYVS
-202 NFESKDKVVKYIVE
+202 DFNSKDKIAKYIAE

-236 IELSNTNKIMNCVQL
+236 IELNTNKIMNCVQL
-251 LETWANHEIYRD
+251 LETWANHDIYRE

-281 NGMELDELFAI
+281 NEMELDELFAI

-409 DNIISLYETNSWWKI
+409 DNIISLYETNNWWKI
-424 DLLYRKVQEDYSL
+424 DLLYRKVQEDYTL
-437 IDDFISQLLNLVD
+437 IDDFISRLLNFVD
-450 KRYYYH
+450 KKYYYQ

-466 NIIESKQN
+466 NIIENRHN
-474 YEFKTN
+474 YEFKTD

-493 DKKTAVVIVD
+493 DKKTAVIIVD
-503 ALRYEMGKE
+503 AMRYEMGKE
-512 IFSMLDEIEHNKTIT
+512 IFSMLNEVEHKTIV

-542 SLLPNGNTKLILN
+542 SLLPNGNTKLIIN
-555 EQNGAINITDG
+555 EENDTIKITDG

-577 RIRFFLEISDGNGVV
+577 RIRFFLEISGGNGVV
-592 KNLNEIVDIPIN
+592 KNLNEIVDIPMN

-610 EGKDRILIFSN
+610 ENKDRILVFSN

-631 SSIQMFPGLL
+631 SSIQIFPGLL
-641 NKIQSA
+641 NKIKSA

-652 QINIKKIVIVADHG
+652 QIDIEKIVVVADHG

-675 WMKVDISKDMD
+675 WMKVDIPKDMD

-693 YTISRNKVEGNYITK
+693 YTISRNRVEGNYITK
-708 SAYSA
+708 SAYSV
-713 NYVGDFYFNF
+713 NYNGDLYFNF
-723 PRGINVFPVN
+723 PRGINVFPVS
-733 GGTKFHHGGIS
+733 GGIKFHHGGIS

-754 IEKNDEKVIE
+754 IEKKDEKVIE
-764 VYSPEVVQ
+764 VYNPEVIE
-772 QISLVDVGLDKDFAQ
+772 QISLVDIGLDIDFTQ
-787 NKTRDIP
+787 NKVKDIP
-794 ISVKEQIKNYIENN
+794 ISVKEQIKDYIDNS

>member
-92 DTYFASVKDI
+92 DTYIASVKDI
-102 LERYYKID
+102 LERYYRID

-123 NILKRLWDI
+123 HILKRLWDI
-132 IPESV
+132 IPENV
-137 IKNLNQETLD
+137 IRSLSQETLD

-189 FEFLALEYGINVS
+189 FEFLSLEYGINVS
-202 NFESKDKVVKYIVE
+202 DFNSKDKIAKYIAE

-236 IELSNTNKIMNCVQL
+236 IELNTNKIMNCVQL
-251 LETWANHEIYRD
+251 LETWANHDIYRE

-274 KYMVNVL
+274 KYMINVL
-281 NGMELDELFAI
+281 NEMELDELFAI

-310 FKGVQDS
+310 FKDVHDS

-340 QYCDIENGIDI
+340 QYSDIEKGIDI

-359 DLSVFVDI
+359 DLSVFIDI

-389 QLINMLYKFEEEFKT
+389 QLINMLYKFEEEFK
-404 IDSNI
+404 IINSNM
-409 DNIISLYETNSWWKI
+409 DNIISLYETNNWWKI
-424 DLLYRKVQEDYSL
+424 DLLYRKVQEDYTL
-437 IDDFISQLLNLVD
+437 IDDFISRLLNFVD
-450 KRYYYH
+450 KKYYYQ

-466 NIIESKQN
+466 NIIENRHN
-474 YEFKTN
+474 YEFKTD

-493 DKKTAVVIVD
+493 DKKTAVIIVD
-503 ALRYEMGKE
+503 AMRYEMGKE
-512 IFSMLDEIEHNKTIT
+512 IFSMLNEVENKTIV

-542 SLLPNGNTKLILN
+542 SLLPNGNTKLIIN
-555 EQNGAINITDG
+555 EENDTIKIMDG
-566 NFNYPL
+566 NLNYPL

-577 RIRFFLEISDGNGVV
+577 RIRFFLEISCGNGVV
-592 KNLNEIVDIPIN
+592 KNLNEIIDIPMN
-604 SLKNEF
+604 SLKGEF
-610 EGKDRILIFSN
+610 ENKDRILIFSN

-641 NKIQSA
+641 NKIKSA

-652 QINIKKIVIVADHG
+652 QIDIEKIVVVADHG

-675 WMKVDISKDMD
+675 WMKVDIPKDMD
-686 NVVKKRR
+686 NIVKKRR
-693 YTISRNKVEGNYITK
+693 YTISRNRVEGNYITK
-708 SAYSA
+708 SAYSV
-713 NYVGDFYFNF
+713 NYNGDLYFNF
-723 PRGINVFPVN
+723 PRGINVFPVS
-733 GGTKFHHGGIS
+733 GGIKFHHGGIS

-754 IEKNDEKVIE
+754 IEKNEEKVIE
-764 VYSPEVVQ
+764 VYNPEVIE
-772 QISLVDVGLDKDFAQ
+772 QISLVDIGLDIDFTQ
-787 NKTRDIP
+787 NKVKDIP
-794 ISVKEQIKNYIENN
+794 ISVKEQIKDYIDNS

>member
-92 DTYFASVKDI
+92 DTYIASVKDI
-102 LERYYKID
+102 LERYYRID

-123 NILKRLWDI
+123 HILKRLWDI
-132 IPESV
+132 IPENV
-137 IKNLNQETLD
+137 IRSLNQETLD

-189 FEFLALEYGINVS
+189 FEFLSLEYGINVS
-202 NFESKDKVVKYIVE
+202 DFNSKDKIAKYIAE

-236 IELSNTNKIMNCVQL
+236 IELNTNKIMNCVQL
-251 LETWANHEIYRD
+251 LETWANHDIYRE
-263 KFIEYSKRVSE
+263 KFIEYSKRVSQ

-281 NGMELDELFAI
+281 NEMELDELFAI

-310 FKGVQDS
+310 FKDVHDS

-331 YVKEEKKNY
+331 FVKEEKKNY
-340 QYCDIENGIDI
+340 QYSDIEKGIDI

-404 IDSNI
+404 INSNM
-409 DNIISLYETNSWWKI
+409 DNIISLYETNNWWKI
-424 DLLYRKVQEDYSL
+424 DLLYRKVQEDFTL
-437 IDDFISQLLNLVD
+437 IDDFISLLLNFVN
-450 KRYYYH
+450 KKYYYQ

-466 NIIESKQN
+466 NIIENRHN
-474 YEFKTN
+474 YEFKTD

-493 DKKTAVVIVD
+493 DKKTAVIIVD
-503 ALRYEMGKE
+503 AMRYEMGKE
-512 IFSMLDEIEHNKTIT
+512 IISMLNEVEHKTIV

-542 SLLPNGNTKLILN
+542 SLLPNGNTKLIIN
-555 EQNGAINITDG
+555 EENDTIKITDG

-577 RIRFFLEISDGNGVV
+577 RIRFFLEISGGNGVV
-592 KNLNEIVDIPIN
+592 KNLNEIVDIPMN

-610 EGKDRILIFSN
+610 ENKDRILVFSN

-631 SSIQMFPGLL
+631 SSIQIFPGLL
-641 NKIQSA
+641 NKIKSA

-652 QINIKKIVIVADHG
+652 QIDIEKIVVVADHG

-675 WMKVDISKDMD
+675 WMKVDIPKDMD
-686 NVVKKRR
+686 NIVKKRR
-693 YTISRNKVEGNYITK
+693 YTISRNRVEGNYITK
-708 SAYSA
+708 SAYSV
-713 NYVGDFYFNF
+713 NYNGDIYFNF
-723 PRGINVFPVN
+723 PRGINVFPVS
-733 GGTKFHHGGIS
+733 GGIKFHHGGIS

-754 IEKNDEKVIE
+754 IKKNEEKVIE
-764 VYSPEVVQ
+764 VYNPEVIE
-772 QISLVDVGLDKDFAQ
+772 QISLVDIGLDIDFTQ
-787 NKTRDIP
+787 NKVKDIP
-794 ISVKEQIKNYIENN
+794 ISVKEQIKDYIDNS

-836 KEDGIKFVSQSVMA
+836 KEEGIKFVSQSVMA

>member
-1 MKTPFYKLIQADIR
+1 MKTPFYKLIQADIN

-92 DTYFASVKDI
+92 DTYIASVKDI
-102 LERYYKID
+102 LERYYRID

-123 NILKRLWDI
+123 HILKRLWDI
-132 IPESV
+132 IPENV
-137 IKNLNQETLD
+137 IRSLSQETLD

-189 FEFLALEYGINVS
+189 FEFLSLEYGINVS
-202 NFESKDKVVKYIVE
+202 DFNSKDKIAKYIAE

-236 IELSNTNKIMNCVQL
+236 IELNTNKIMNCVQL
-251 LETWANHEIYRD
+251 LETWANHDIYRE

-274 KYMVNVL
+274 KYMINVL
-281 NGMELDELFAI
+281 NEMELDELFAI

-310 FKGVQDS
+310 FKDVHDS

-340 QYCDIENGIDI
+340 QYSDIEKGIDI

-359 DLSVFVDI
+359 DLSVFIDI

-389 QLINMLYKFEEEFKT
+389 QLINMLYKFEEEFK
-404 IDSNI
+404 IINSNM
-409 DNIISLYETNSWWKI
+409 DNIISLYETNNWWKI
-424 DLLYRKVQEDYSL
+424 DLLYRKVQEDYTL
-437 IDDFISQLLNLVD
+437 IDDFISRLLNFVD
-450 KRYYYH
+450 KKYYYQ

-466 NIIESKQN
+466 NIIENRHN
-474 YEFKTN
+474 YEFKTD

-493 DKKTAVVIVD
+493 DKKTAVIIVD
-503 ALRYEMGKE
+503 AMRYEMGKE
-512 IFSMLDEIEHNKTIT
+512 IFSMLNEVENKTIV

-542 SLLPNGNTKLILN
+542 SLLPNGNTKLIIN
-555 EQNGAINITDG
+555 EENDTIKIMDG

-577 RIRFFLEISDGNGVV
+577 RIRFFLEISCGNGVV
-592 KNLNEIVDIPIN
+592 KNLNEIIDIPMN
-604 SLKNEF
+604 SLKGEF
-610 EGKDRILIFSN
+610 ENKDRILIFSN

-641 NKIQSA
+641 NKIKSA

-652 QINIKKIVIVADHG
+652 QIDIEKIVVVADHG

-675 WMKVDISKDMD
+675 WMKVDIPKDMD
-686 NVVKKRR
+686 NIVKKRR
-693 YTISRNKVEGNYITK
+693 YTISRNRVEGNYITK
-708 SAYSA
+708 SAYSV
-713 NYVGDFYFNF
+713 NYNGDLYFNF
-723 PRGINVFPVN
+723 PRGINVFPVS
-733 GGTKFHHGGIS
+733 GGIKFHHGGIS

-754 IEKNDEKVIE
+754 IEKNEEKVIE
-764 VYSPEVVQ
+764 VYNPEVIE
-772 QISLVDVGLDKDFAQ
+772 QISLVDIGLDIDFTQ
-787 NKTRDIP
+787 NKVKDIP
-794 ISVKEQIKNYIENN
+794 ISVKEQIKDYIDKS

>member
-1 MKTPFYKLIQADIR
+1 MKTPFYKLIQADIN
-15 EKFKNSNIVIWYDCK
+15 EKFKNSNIVIWYDYK

-35 EFNLYDEQGVNKIA
+35 EFNLFDEQGVNKIA
-49 FEGSFIE
+49 YEGSFIE
-56 LRYKILLADSE
+56 LRYKILLADNE
-67 LSKKWLIYSNVENR
+67 LSKKWLIYSNVENK

-92 DTYFASVKDI
+92 DTYIASVKDI
-102 LERYYKID
+102 LERHYRID

-137 IKNLNQETLD
+137 IRNLNQETLD

-175 YDSILEEAKIKDKF
+175 YESILEEAKIKDKF
-189 FEFLALEYGINVS
+189 FEFLALEYGIYVS
-202 NFESKDKVVKYIVE
+202 NFDSKDEVAKYIAE

-236 IELSNTNKIMNCVQL
+236 IELNTNKIMNCVQL
-251 LETWANHEIYRD
+251 LETWANHDIYRE

-281 NGMELDELFAI
+281 NEMELDELFAI

-298 EEILYKKLEIQI
+298 EEILYRKLEIQI
-310 FKGVQDS
+310 FKDVHDS

-340 QYCDIENGIDI
+340 QYSDIEKGIDI

-404 IDSNI
+404 ITSNM
-409 DNIISLYETNSWWKI
+409 DNIISLYETNNWWKI
-424 DLLYRKVQEDYSL
+424 DLLYRKVQEDYTL
-437 IDDFISQLLNLVD
+437 IDDFISRLLNFVN
-450 KRYYYH
+450 KKYYYQ

-466 NIIESKQN
+466 NIIENRHN
-474 YEFKTN
+474 YEFKTD

-493 DKKTAVVIVD
+493 DKKTAVIIVD
-503 ALRYEMGKE
+503 AMRYEMGKE
-512 IFSMLDEIEHNKTIT
+512 MFSMLNEIENKTIV

-542 SLLPNGNTKLILN
+542 SLLPNGNTKLIIN
-555 EQNGAINITDG
+555 EENDTIKIMDG

-577 RIRFFLEISDGNGVV
+577 RIRFFLEISCGNGVV
-592 KNLNEIVDIPIN
+592 KKLNEIIDIPMN
-604 SLKNEF
+604 SLKGEF
-610 EGKDRILIFSN
+610 ENKDRILIFSN

-641 NKIQSA
+641 NKIKSA

-652 QINIKKIVIVADHG
+652 QIDIEKIVVVADHG

-675 WMKVDISKDMD
+675 WMKVDIPKDLD
-686 NVVKKRR
+686 NIVKKRR
-693 YTISRNKVEGNYITK
+693 YTISRNRVEGNYISK
-708 SAYSA
+708 SAYSV
-713 NYVGDFYFNF
+713 NYNGDLYFNF
-723 PRGINVFPVN
+723 PRGINVFPVS
-733 GGTKFHHGGIS
+733 GGIKFHHGGIS

-754 IEKNDEKVIE
+754 IEKKDEKVIE
-764 VYSPEVVQ
+764 VYNPEVIE
-772 QISLVDVGLDKDFAQ
+772 QISLVDIGLDIDFTQ
-787 NKTRDIP
+787 NKVKDIP
-794 ISVKEQIKNYIENN
+794 ISVKEQIKDYIDKS

-862 GHDWIGFKVVG
+862 GYDWIGFKVVG

>member
-102 LERYYKID
+102 LERYYRID

-132 IPESV
+132 IPENV
-137 IKNLNQETLD
+137 IRSLNQETLD

-189 FEFLALEYGINVS
+189 FEFLSLEYGINVS
-202 NFESKDKVVKYIVE
+202 DFNSKDKIAKYIAE

-236 IELSNTNKIMNCVQL
+236 IELNTNKIMNCVQL
-251 LETWANHEIYRD
+251 LETWSNHDIYRE

-274 KYMVNVL
+274 KYMINVL
-281 NGMELDELFAI
+281 NEMELDELFAI

-310 FKGVQDS
+310 FKDVHDS

-331 YVKEEKKNY
+331 YVKEEKKKY
-340 QYCDIENGIDI
+340 QYSDIEKGIDI

-359 DLSVFVDI
+359 DLSVFIDI

-389 QLINMLYKFEEEFKT
+389 QLINMLYKFEEEFK
-404 IDSNI
+404 IINSNM
-409 DNIISLYETNSWWKI
+409 DNIISLYETNNWWKI
-424 DLLYRKVQEDYSL
+424 DLLYRKVQEDYTL
-437 IDDFISQLLNLVD
+437 IDDFISRLLNFVN
-450 KRYYYH
+450 KKYYYQ

-466 NIIESKQN
+466 NIIENRHN
-474 YEFKTN
+474 YEFKTD

-493 DKKTAVVIVD
+493 DKKTAVIIVD
-503 ALRYEMGKE
+503 AMRYEMGKE
-512 IFSMLDEIEHNKTIT
+512 MFSMLNEVENKTIV

-542 SLLPNGNTKLILN
+542 SLLPNGNTKLIIN
-555 EQNGAINITDG
+555 EENDTIKIMDG

-577 RIRFFLEISDGNGVV
+577 RIRFFLEISCGNGVV
-592 KNLNEIVDIPIN
+592 KKLNEIIDIPMN
-604 SLKNEF
+604 SLKGEF
-610 EGKDRILIFSN
+610 ENKDRILIFSN

-641 NKIQSA
+641 NKIKSA

-652 QINIKKIVIVADHG
+652 QIDIEKIVVVADHG

-675 WMKVDISKDMD
+675 WMKVDIPKDLD
-686 NVVKKRR
+686 NIVKKRR
-693 YTISRNKVEGNYITK
+693 YTISRNRVEGNYISK
-708 SAYSA
+708 SAYSV
-713 NYVGDFYFNF
+713 NYNGDLYFNF
-723 PRGINVFPVN
+723 PRGINVFPVS
-733 GGTKFHHGGIS
+733 GGIKFHHGGIS

-754 IEKNDEKVIE
+754 IEKNEEKVIE
-764 VYSPEVVQ
+764 VYNPEVIE
-772 QISLVDVGLDKDFAQ
+772 QISLVDIGLDIDFTQ
-787 NKTRDIP
+787 NKVKDIP
-794 ISVKEQIKNYIENN
+794 ISVKEQIKDYIDNS

>member
-1 MKTPFYKLIQADIR
+1 MKTPFYKLIQADIN
-15 EKFKNSNIVIWYDCK
+15 EKFKNSNIVIWYDYENK
-30 NEFLQ
+30 FLQ
-35 EFNLYDEQGVNKIA
+35 EFDLFDENGVNKIVY
-49 FEGSFIE
+49 EGSFIE
-56 LRYKILLADSE
+56 LRYKILLADGE
-67 LSKKWLIYSNVENR
+67 LSKKWLIYSNVENK
-81 QGFLTEFEFFG
+81 QGFLSEFEFFG
-92 DTYFASVKDI
+92 DTYIASVKDI
-102 LERYYKID
+102 LERHYKID

-137 IKNLNQETLD
+137 IRSLDQETLD

-170 CETDK
+170 CETNR
-175 YDSILEEAKIKDKF
+175 YESILEEARIKDKF
-189 FEFLALEYGINVS
+189 FEFLSLEYGINVS
-202 NFESKDKVVKYIVE
+202 NFEIKDKVVKYIVE

-236 IELSNTNKIMNCVQL
+236 IELTNLNKVMNCVQL
-251 LETWANHEIYRD
+251 LETWANHEIYKD
-263 KFIEYSKRVSE
+263 EFIKYSKRVSD

-281 NGMELDELFAI
+281 NAMEVDELFGI

-317 YLIKESLLEYLSGQ
+317 YLIKEELLEYLNGLN
-331 YVKEEKKNY
+331 VKEEQKSYLYGNN
-340 QYCDIENGIDI
+340 ENGIDI
-351 ESLKTQLK
+351 ESLKKQLN

-378 FNKWNILNNIF
+378 FNKWNILNNIL
-389 QLINMLYKFEEEFKT
+389 QLINMLYKFEEEFKAIESS
-404 IDSNI
+404 IDK
-409 DNIISLYETNSWWKI
+409 IISLYETNNWWKI

-437 IDDFISQLLNLVD
+437 IDDFITRLLNFVD
-450 KRYYYH
+450 KKYYYQ

-466 NIIESKQN
+466 NIIENKHD
-474 YEFKTN
+474 YEFKTD
-480 IQLDFWSKYVSNS
+480 IQLDFWSKYISNS
-493 DKKTAVVIVD
+493 NKKTAVVIVD

-512 IFSMLDEIEHNKTIT
+512 IFSMLDEIEHKAIT

-566 NFNYPL
+566 NFNHPL
-572 NNKSE
+572 NNKSD

-652 QINIKKIVIVADHG
+652 QVDIEKIVIVADHG

-675 WMKVDISKDMD
+675 WMKVDISRDMD

-708 SAYSA
+708 SAYSI
-713 NYVGDFYFNF
+713 NYDGNFYFNF
-723 PRGINVFPVN
+723 SRGINVFPVS

-754 IEKNDEKVIE
+754 IEKNDKKVIE
-764 VYSPEVVQ
+764 VYTPEVVEQ
-772 QISLVDVGLDKDFAQ
+772 LSLVDLGLDSDFTL

-794 ISVKEQIKNYIENN
+794 ISVKEQIKHYIENN

-816 VLELF
+816 ILELF
-821 LKASSYTDSEIQEIC
+821 LRASSYTDSEIQEIC
-836 KEDGIKFVSQSVMA
+836 KEDGIKFISQSVMA

>member
-1 MKTPFYKLIQADIR
+1 MKTPFYKLIQADIN
-15 EKFKNSNIVIWYDCK
+15 EKFKNSNIVIWYDYK

-35 EFNLYDEQGVNKIA
+35 EFNLFDEQGVNKIA
-49 FEGSFIE
+49 YEGSFIE
-56 LRYKILLADSE
+56 LRYKILLADNE
-67 LSKKWLIYSNVENR
+67 LSKKWLIYSNVENK

-92 DTYFASVKDI
+92 DTYIASVKDI
-102 LERYYKID
+102 LERHYRID

-137 IKNLNQETLD
+137 IRNLNQETLD

-175 YDSILEEAKIKDKF
+175 YESILEEAKIKDKF
-189 FEFLALEYGINVS
+189 FEFLALEYGIYVS
-202 NFESKDKVVKYIVE
+202 NFDSKDEVAKYIAE

-236 IELSNTNKIMNCVQL
+236 IELNTNKIMNCVQL
-251 LETWANHEIYRD
+251 LETWANHDIYRE

-281 NGMELDELFAI
+281 NEMELDELFAI

-298 EEILYKKLEIQI
+298 EEILYRKLEIQI
-310 FKGVQDS
+310 FKDVHDS

-340 QYCDIENGIDI
+340 QYSDIEKGIDI

-359 DLSVFVDI
+359 DLSVFIDI

-389 QLINMLYKFEEEFKT
+389 QLINMLYKFEEEFK
-404 IDSNI
+404 IINSNM
-409 DNIISLYETNSWWKI
+409 DNIISLYETNNWWKI
-424 DLLYRKVQEDYSL
+424 DLLYRKVQEDYTL
-437 IDDFISQLLNLVD
+437 IDDFISRLLNFVN
-450 KRYYYH
+450 KKYYYQ

-466 NIIESKQN
+466 NIIENRHN
-474 YEFKTN
+474 YEFKTD

-493 DKKTAVVIVD
+493 DKKTAVIIVD
-503 ALRYEMGKE
+503 AMRYEMGKE
-512 IFSMLDEIEHNKTIT
+512 MFSMLNEVENKTIV

-534 TVTEFGMA
+534 TITEFGMA
-542 SLLPNGNTKLILN
+542 SLLPNGNTKLIIN
-555 EQNGAINITDG
+555 EENDTIKIMDG

-577 RIRFFLEISDGNGVV
+577 RIRFFLEISCGNGVV
-592 KNLNEIVDIPIN
+592 KNLNEIIDIPIN
-604 SLKNEF
+604 SLKSEF
-610 EGKDRILIFSN
+610 ESKDRILIFSN

-641 NKIQSA
+641 NKINSA

-652 QINIKKIVIVADHG
+652 QIDIEKIVVVADHG

-675 WMKVDISKDMD
+675 WMKVDIPKDMD
-686 NVVKKRR
+686 NIVKKRR
-693 YTISRNKVEGNYITK
+693 YTITRNRVEGNYITK
-708 SAYSA
+708 SAYSV
-713 NYVGDFYFNF
+713 NYNGDLYFNF
-723 PRGINVFPVN
+723 PRGINVFPVS
-733 GGTKFHHGGIS
+733 GGIKFHHGGIS

-754 IEKNDEKVIE
+754 IEKKDEKVIE
-764 VYSPEVVQ
+764 VYNPEVIE
-772 QISLVDVGLDKDFAQ
+772 QISLVDIGLDIDFTQ
-787 NKTRDIP
+787 NKVKDIP
-794 ISVKEQIKNYIENN
+794 ISVKEQIKDYIDKS

-862 GHDWIGFKVVG
+862 GYDWIGFKVVG

>member
-1 MKTPFYKLIQADIR
+1 MKTPFYKLIQADIN

-92 DTYFASVKDI
+92 DTYIASVKDI
-102 LERYYKID
+102 LERYYRID

-123 NILKRLWDI
+123 HILKRLWDI
-132 IPESV
+132 IPENV
-137 IKNLNQETLD
+137 IRSLSQETLD

-189 FEFLALEYGINVS
+189 FEFLSLEYGINVS
-202 NFESKDKVVKYIVE
+202 DFNSKDKIAKYIAE

-236 IELSNTNKIMNCVQL
+236 IELNTNKIMNCVQL
-251 LETWANHEIYRD
+251 LETWANHDIYRE

-274 KYMVNVL
+274 KYMINVL
-281 NGMELDELFAI
+281 NEMELDELFAI

-310 FKGVQDS
+310 FKDVHDS

-340 QYCDIENGIDI
+340 QYSDIEKGIDI

-359 DLSVFVDI
+359 DLSVFIDI

-404 IDSNI
+404 ITSNM
-409 DNIISLYETNSWWKI
+409 DNIISLYETNNWWKI
-424 DLLYRKVQEDYSL
+424 DLLYRKVQEDYTL
-437 IDDFISQLLNLVD
+437 IDDFISRLLNFVN
-450 KRYYYH
+450 KKYYYQ

-466 NIIESKQN
+466 NIIENRHN
-474 YEFKTN
+474 YEFKTD

-493 DKKTAVVIVD
+493 NKKTAVIIVD
-503 ALRYEMGKE
+503 AMRYEMGKE
-512 IFSMLDEIEHNKTIT
+512 MFSMLNEIENKTIV

-542 SLLPNGNTKLILN
+542 SLLPNGNTKLIIN
-555 EQNGAINITDG
+555 EENDTIKIMDG

-577 RIRFFLEISDGNGVV
+577 RIRFFLEISCGNGVV
-592 KNLNEIVDIPIN
+592 KKLNEIIDIPMN
-604 SLKNEF
+604 SLKGEF
-610 EGKDRILIFSN
+610 ENKDRILIFSN

-631 SSIQMFPGLL
+631 CSIQMFPGLL
-641 NKIQSA
+641 NKINSA

-652 QINIKKIVIVADHG
+652 QIDIEKIVVVADHG

-675 WMKVDISKDMD
+675 WMKVDIPKDLD
-686 NVVKKRR
+686 NIVKKRR
-693 YTISRNKVEGNYITK
+693 YTISRNRVEGNYISK
-708 SAYSA
+708 SAYSV
-713 NYVGDFYFNF
+713 NYNGDLYFNF
-723 PRGINVFPVN
+723 PRGINVFPVS
-733 GGTKFHHGGIS
+733 GGIKFHHGGIS

-754 IEKNDEKVIE
+754 IEKKDEKVIE
-764 VYSPEVVQ
+764 VYNPEVIE
-772 QISLVDVGLDKDFAQ
+772 QISLVDIGLDIDFTQ
-787 NKTRDIP
+787 NKVKDIP
-794 ISVKEQIKNYIENN
+794 ISVKEQIKDYIDKS

-862 GHDWIGFKVVG
+862 GYDWIGFKVVG

>member
-1 MKTPFYKLIQADIR
+1 MKTPFYKLIQADIN
-15 EKFKNSNIVIWYDCK
+15 EKFKNSNIVIWYDYK
-30 NEFLQ
+30 KEFLQ
-35 EFNLYDEQGVNKIA
+35 EFKLYDEQGVNKIA
-49 FEGSFIE
+49 YKGSFIE
-56 LRYKILLADSE
+56 LRYKVLSADSE
-67 LSKKWLIYSNVENR
+67 LTKKWLIYSNVENR

-137 IKNLNQETLD
+137 IKNLNQEMLD

-189 FEFLALEYGINVS
+189 FEFLALEYGIYVS
-202 NFESKDKVVKYIVE
+202 DFNSKDKIAKYIAE

-236 IELSNTNKIMNCVQL
+236 IELNTNKIMNCVQL
-251 LETWANHEIYRD
+251 LETWANHDIYRE

-409 DNIISLYETNSWWKI
+409 DNIISLYETNNWWKI
-424 DLLYRKVQEDYSL
+424 DLLYRKVQEDYTL
-437 IDDFISQLLNLVD
+437 IDDFISRLLNFVD
-450 KRYYYH
+450 KKYYYQ

-466 NIIESKQN
+466 NIIENRHN
-474 YEFKTN
+474 YEFKTD

-493 DKKTAVVIVD
+493 DKKTAVIIVD
-503 ALRYEMGKE
+503 AMRYEMGKE
-512 IFSMLDEIEHNKTIT
+512 IFSMLNEVEHKTIV

-542 SLLPNGNTKLILN
+542 SLLPNGNTKLIIN
-555 EQNGAINITDG
+555 EENDTIKITDG

-577 RIRFFLEISDGNGVV
+577 RIRFFLEISGGNGVV
-592 KNLNEIVDIPIN
+592 KNLNEIVDIPMN

-610 EGKDRILIFSN
+610 ENKDRILVFSN

-631 SSIQMFPGLL
+631 SSIQIFPGLL
-641 NKIQSA
+641 NKIKSA

-652 QINIKKIVIVADHG
+652 QIDIEKIVVVADHG

-675 WMKVDISKDMD
+675 WMKVDIPKDMD

-693 YTISRNKVEGNYITK
+693 YTISRNRVEGNYITK
-708 SAYSA
+708 SAYSV
-713 NYVGDFYFNF
+713 NYNGDLYFNF
-723 PRGINVFPVN
+723 PRGINVFPVS
-733 GGTKFHHGGIS
+733 GGIKFHHGGIS

-754 IEKNDEKVIE
+754 IEKKDEKVIE
-764 VYSPEVVQ
+764 VYNPEVIE
-772 QISLVDVGLDKDFAQ
+772 QISLVDIGLDIDFTQ
-787 NKTRDIP
+787 NKVKDIP
-794 ISVKEQIKNYIENN
+794 ISVKEQIKDYIDNS